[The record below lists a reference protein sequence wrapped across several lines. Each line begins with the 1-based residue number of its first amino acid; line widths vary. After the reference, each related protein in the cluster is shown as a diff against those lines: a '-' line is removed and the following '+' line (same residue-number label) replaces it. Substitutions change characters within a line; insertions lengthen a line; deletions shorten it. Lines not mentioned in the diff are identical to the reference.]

1 MLLTNNY
8 FYSAVGSTKNLGEY
22 REIDAPSAPTV
33 PPTLFSPQQTMA
45 GNSNCLRRSV
55 REDGDKNKGARKKI
69 KPKMFNFGW

>member
-1 MLLTNNY
+1 M
-8 FYSAVGSTKNLGEY
+8 GEY
-22 REIDAPSAPTV
+22 REIDAPSVPTV

-45 GNSNCLRRSV
+45 GKSNFLRRPV